1 MEELELV
8 QKKLLKA
15 LMEETKKEK
24 QNKSLISQ
32 LSKTIIDNSKVL
44 ADFGMCPPIVSRIL
58 DVVSMNCF
66 SKRNQESEDLRNIR
80 TLRQNVKDVVNL
92 PLDNDVQYHD
102 KEGNS
107 TEDFDPN
114 RVF

>member
-1 MEELELV
+1 M
-8 QKKLLKA
+8 A
-15 LMEETKKEK
+15 
-24 QNKSLISQ
+24 
-32 LSKTIIDNSKVL
+32 
-44 ADFGMCPPIVSRIL
+44 PPIVSRIL

-66 SKRNQESEDLRNIR
+66 NKRNQESDELRNIR
-80 TLRQNVKDVVNL
+80 IMRKDVKDVVNL

-107 TEDFDPN
+107 TNEHDPN